1 MTATIELLDLL
12 AAWHGGESPSSDNK
26 LAREYFGTAQQ
37 VVSRYRAGHKTFS
50 DERVVEICESI
61 WPGDDTAKARWLL
74 RIHADREQNVQV
86 RQVWERLASSVAAA
100 VLVAGLGLAP
110 APMEGKILTSG
121 NIDYAKSRRRAPA
134 RAGRRGAKLHRRA
147 A

>member
-12 AAWHGGESPSSDNK
+12 AAWHGGESPSSDYR
-26 LAREYFGTAQQ
+26 LAKSYFEIAPQA
-37 VVSRYRAGHKTFS
+37 VSRYRTGEKTFS

-100 VLVAGLGLAP
+100 VLVAGLGLAA
-110 APMEGKILTSG
+110 APVEGKISTSS
-121 NIDYAKSRRRAPA
+121 NIDYAQSRRRAPA
-134 RAGRRGAKLHRRA
+134 RAGRRGAKLHRHA